1 MGLIE
6 RRIGLLF
13 AVFLFVMGVIALRAV
28 QLGTLQGDRLAQAAT
43 RQHVQEVTV
52 PASRGTITDRNGVEL
67 AVAEPASDVSATPY
81 LVKDPARVAAKLAPL
96 LEVEEGELI
105 EKLTRR
111 DTGFVYLKRKVPAD
125 RADRIAKLG
134 IEGIDL
140 TPSQRR
146 TYPRDYMASQ
156 VLGMVGTDGDGLA
169 GIEHAFDRF
178 LRGQDGLRRIVRDGV
193 GDDVVVRDVKP
204 ARPGARIELTLDATL
219 QDKVEEVLKD
229 IGSTYRPKGATAIV
243 ADPSNGEI
251 LALANWPRVNA
262 NAPAGAPEYPRQN
275 RAVGFAYEP
284 GSTFKAI
291 TMAGALEDG
300 VVTPDTAFNLPPQI
314 QVADRVIKN
323 AEERGWVTLTTREIL
338 AHSDNVGTIVV
349 GKDRLGAKRFDHWV
363 RRFGFGK
370 PTGTDLPGE
379 ERGIVLPLEKYSG
392 SSMGNLPIGHGELVT
407 PLQITQAYIAIA
419 NGGILRTPHIVR
431 SIDGRPT
438 RDRAGRRVISERTAA
453 QLREMLEGVLKPG
466 GTASEVEVPGY
477 TLAGKTGTANKLDTN
492 TGEYSQSKYIASF
505 VGFAPARRPRV
516 VISIVV
522 DEPQGAIYGGQIAAP
537 AFGKIAAFAM
547 QYLEIP
553 PR

>member
-1 MGLIE
+1 VGLIE

-262 NAPAGAPEYPRQN
+262 NDPAGAPEYARQN

-379 ERGIVLPLEKYSG
+379 ERGIVPTPEEYSG
-392 SSMGNLPIGHGELVT
+392 SSMGNLPIGQGLAVT
-407 PLQITQAYIAIA
+407 PMQMVAAYGAIA
-419 NGGILRTPHIVR
+419 NGGVLRTPHVIKEAGGREVR
-431 SIDGRPT
+431 PAR
-438 RDRAGRRVISERTAA
+438 GRRVISARTAA
-453 QLREMLEGVLKPG
+453 QVRDMLKGVLSPD
-466 GTASEVEVPGY
+466 GTASEVSVPGY
-477 TLAGKTGTANKLDTN
+477 ELAGKTGTANKVDPE
-492 TGEYSQSKYIASF
+492 TGEYSKSRYIASF
-505 VGFAPARRPRV
+505 VGFAPADDPKLLCA
-516 VISIVV
+516 VIV
-522 DEPQGAIYGGQIAAP
+522 DEPQGAYYGGQVAAP
-537 AFGKIAAFAM
+537 AFGQIMGFALPYLRIA
-547 QYLEIP
+547 P
-553 PR
+553 K